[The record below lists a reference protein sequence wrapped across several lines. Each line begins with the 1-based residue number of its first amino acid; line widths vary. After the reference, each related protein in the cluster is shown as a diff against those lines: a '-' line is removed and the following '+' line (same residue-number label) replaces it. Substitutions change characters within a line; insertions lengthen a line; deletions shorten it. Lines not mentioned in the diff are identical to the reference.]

1 MKEFLNTYLLYIKTF
16 FKAKAEYKVS
26 FLFGFLANFY
36 CYFITFITYW
46 IITKGAGIIDGWVF
60 EELSLLYGMS
70 LLTYSIAGTMMWYS
84 VYHLGEI
91 ITMGQ
96 LDVMLVRPEGIIR
109 QMIFQRFGDTFL
121 GQIAVTIIFV
131 ISAFLSQSIALS
143 IGKIIYMFLCVISGV
158 LIQMGSMIMFGAVSF
173 WTMRSDQLIGMLYY
187 DLRDMTKFP
196 LSIYPAKLKL
206 ILTFVLP
213 WAFINYYPVLVFLD
227 KSTSVMDTM
236 LGYLAPCVGI
246 IWFAL
251 GNFVFRCGLKK
262 YSGAGN

>member
-1 MKEFLNTYLLYIKTF
+1 MKEFLSTYFLYIKTF

-26 FLFGFLANFY
+26 FLFGFFANFY

-46 IITKGAGIIDGWVF
+46 VVTKGAGNIDGWAF
-60 EELSLLYGMS
+60 EELSLLYGVS

-91 ITMGQ
+91 ITTGQ

-131 ISAFLSQSIALS
+131 ISAFASKNIPISL
-143 IGKIIYMFLCVISGV
+143 GKIVYMCLCIISGV
-158 LIQMGSMIMFGAVSF
+158 LIQMGSMILFGSVSF

-187 DLRDMTKFP
+187 DLRDMTRFP
-196 LSIYPAKLKL
+196 LSIYPTN
-206 ILTFVLP
+206 IRFVLTFVLP
-213 WAFINYYPVLVFLD
+213 WAFINYYPVLLF
-227 KSTSVMDTM
+227 
-236 LGYLAPCVGI
+236 
-246 IWFAL
+246 
-251 GNFVFRCGLKK
+251 
-262 YSGAGN
+262 